1 MHDKKRKEFI
11 MVDNERYETL
21 ASSMREL
28 LQELDELKLITVAVH
43 VDLGLRR
50 LEAMIT
56 SKSSNTDDLKW
67 SEREFPTSCK

>member
-1 MHDKKRKEFI
+1 

-56 SKSSNTDDLKW
+56 SKSSNTDDLK
-67 SEREFPTSCK
+67 

>member
-1 MHDKKRKEFI
+1 